1 MQTLSFETNY
11 NYLFLH
17 IETPNKLSIRAQ
29 RVNEKEF
36 ALCATIVHRAYI
48 AMRISTILPH
58 YTMFSR
64 ADAMI
69 INYTVLIFICQFIQ
83 CHVAGAHRACVVPVS
98 FCTYTLS
105 HTHSSEMSEFEKL
118 SLFADT
124 IHIRFSVVACVC
136 KALFLFLSFSVLYV
150 PPPPLFA
157 CKCCFAS
164 HLSIFNA
171 RHIDHSQIY
180 KHPLI
185 VFGIKKKRLLTP
197 KYTKFH
203 MLQHTMH
210 FYQCRRLAK

>member
-29 RVNEKEF
+29 RVNEKDF

-48 AMRISTILPH
+48 AMRVSTILPH

-98 FCTYTLS
+98 FRTYTLT
-105 HTHSSEMSEFEKL
+105 HTQ
-118 SLFADT
+118 T
-124 IHIRFSVVACVC
+124 
-136 KALFLFLSFSVLYV
+136 
-150 PPPPLFA
+150 
-157 CKCCFAS
+157 
-164 HLSIFNA
+164 
-171 RHIDHSQIY
+171 
-180 KHPLI
+180 
-185 VFGIKKKRLLTP
+185 
-197 KYTKFH
+197 
-203 MLQHTMH
+203 HT
-210 FYQCRRLAK
+210 